1 MRIDQRIKQIVNW
14 GDNFFNDKSNLE
26 RTLENAWLE
35 NKWFTP
41 EQQLNAL
48 NSIKENMLSEEKLS
62 KWSAKYE
69 KSKLE
74 ASGSRIALVMAGN
87 IPLVGFHDL
96 LSVLISGNK
105 AVIKLS
111 SKDSALWKYLL
122 SKMEEVEPNLYNEI
136 EIVEKLKDFDA
147 VIATGGNN
155 TSRYFEYYFGKYP
168 HIIRKNR
175 NSIAIIS
182 GNESDEE
189 LKALGHDIFS
199 YYGLGCRNISS
210 LLVPENYDFKQFL
223 DVLKDFEWV
232 LENNKYKNN
241 FDYQLSIL
249 LLNRD
254 NFLQGDAILL
264 KESNSIASPI
274 ATLHYQFYQS
284 LANAEQI
291 IKSNTDNIQC
301 VIGKNHLDYG
311 TAQSP
316 GLFDYA
322 DGIDTVDFLLSIKNK
337 TL

>member
-26 RTLENAWLE
+26 RTLENAWRE

-48 NSIKENMLSEEKLS
+48 NSIKENMLSIEKLS

-74 ASGSRIALVMAGN
+74 ASGNRIALVMAGN

-199 YYGLGCRNISS
+199 YYGLGCRNVSS

-264 KESNSIASPI
+264 KESESIASPI

-284 LANAEQI
+284 LADAEQI

-316 GLFDYA
+316 GLSDYA
-322 DGIDTVDFLLSIKNK
+322 DGIDTVDFLLSIKSK